1 LDRPGDSL
9 RARVDGSDTWGN
21 FELTLREDG
30 QHFDGRWS
38 YCDAPV
44 NGAWNGDRVAGSDE
58 APKPAGT
65 DAAAA
70 GTSAA
75 PASAGGAR
83 PTGDEMRTQAEAF
96 IRQVWATGGSG
107 ASDAALYTP
116 EMAELVAGTAAR
128 VDRGSLRPIRFA
140 CVRTPPA

>member
-1 LDRPGDSL
+1 MVSGLALLMAAGCSR
-9 RARVDGSDTWGN
+9 SDTA
-21 FELTLREDG
+21 TPA
-30 QHFDGRWS
+30 
-38 YCDAPV
+38 AP
-44 NGAWNGDRVAGSDE
+44 AETPAASSATPA
-58 APKPAGT
+58 AP
-65 DAAAA
+65 A

-75 PASAGGAR
+75 PPSAGAAA
-83 PTGDEMRTQAEAF
+83 PTGAEMRTQAEAF